1 MSKITPL
8 DIIST
13 GERRIL
19 DFRRRGWKDILVVGK
34 YQYRSTR
41 KALAAHQHKN
51 MLEICFCSKGGQVYE
66 AGGRLH
72 KVKGGECFVTHPGE
86 WHGTGSYPEGKG
98 ELYWIILRLPAK
110 GENFLQ
116 FRDKTSQ
123 AWAQQLRQLPRHFK
137 AQPRLKSLL
146 DEVFTLYYK
155 DRSAFNQIELQLAL
169 ATVLQS
175 VIKSAAS
182 RPIRKR
188 SARLSQV
195 DNYIRQ
201 HPDEWIT
208 LQQLADH
215 TGLSLSRFKTWFKEE
230 AGATPLD
237 YIMKFKIEHARQL
250 LRKTNMSIAEIAF
263 ETGFQ
268 NSQYFATVFRKYT
281 GMTPSEGRV
290 SLKL

>member
-1 MSKITPL
+1 MAKTTPL
-8 DIIST
+8 DITST

-19 DFRRRGWKDILVVGK
+19 DFRRRGWKDIAVVGK
-34 YQYRSTR
+34 YQYRRTR
-41 KALAAHQHKN
+41 DVLPAHQHKD
-51 MLEICFCSKGGQVYE
+51 MLEICYCSKGEQVYE

-86 WHGTGSYPEGKG
+86 WHGTGTYPEGKG
-98 ELYWIILRLPAK
+98 ELYWIILRIPGK
-110 GENFLQ
+110 GNGFLQ
-116 FRDKTSQ
+116 FDNKAAR
-123 AWAQQLRQLPRHFK
+123 AWAQQLKQLPRHFK
-137 AQPRLKSLL
+137 APPRMKILL
-146 DEVFTLYYK
+146 DEIFDLY
-155 DRSAFNQIELQLAL
+155 DQERSAFNQVELQLAL
-169 ATVLQS
+169 AAVLQS

-182 RPIRKR
+182 RPTRKR

-195 DNYIRQ
+195 DTYIRQ

-215 TGLSLSRFKTWFKEE
+215 TGLSLSRFKAWFKEE

-250 LRKTNMSIAEIAF
+250 LIKTDMTIAEIAF

-268 NSQYFATVFRKYT
+268 NAQYFATVFKKYM
-281 GMTPSEGRV
+281 GKTPSQARMR
-290 SLKL
+290 